1 MSILCE
7 VIVKQLIPAVRVRVA
22 KELYDKHNLNQKEI
36 AKKLG
41 LSQPAIS
48 KYLSGNYT
56 EEIKKLEED
65 KIVKRIS
72 DEIVKTV
79 IKNDF
84 KKSSFEKVIRKFCS
98 KKLR

>member
-1 MSILCE
+1 
-7 VIVKQLIPAVRVRVA
+7 
-22 KELYDKHNLNQKEI
+22 
-36 AKKLG
+36 
-41 LSQPAIS
+41 
-48 KYLSGNYT
+48 LSGNYT

-65 KIVKRIS
+65 RIVKKIS
-72 DEIVKTV
+72 DEIVKAV